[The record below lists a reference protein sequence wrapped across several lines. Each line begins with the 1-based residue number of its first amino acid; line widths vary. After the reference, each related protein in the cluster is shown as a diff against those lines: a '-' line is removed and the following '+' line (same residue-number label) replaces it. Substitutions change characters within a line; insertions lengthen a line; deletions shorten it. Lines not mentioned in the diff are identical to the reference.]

1 MLYKKELLTIE
12 VPKARKIPRSFIA
25 SYKIYGEVYSGAAV
39 CADLPRCGKV
49 LCIDIFNVNKEHKLR
64 FFTDRNNYITYDI
77 AAQKWIKRKISRD
90 ALYTS
95 PCYSTD
101 KSVNIAT
108 VFLRKNR
115 YSNTTLI
122 SLADDFISEQMSEQR
137 YRAKENREMRIEQD
151 MKLFKAL
158 PKGIDDFVYDTVFP
172 NHIVVGK
179 INGNKRPAQCARC
192 GHKFTINKECRHRD
206 KYVCP
211 KCGRTST
218 LYEARYIN
226 EYKTIKA
233 SNVVF
238 AAQTIKDAILYR
250 WFKTTLCLYKDGTQ
264 KIIYDDDEREVIRGD
279 KVKTYY
285 FKNLGWY
292 LGAKWRESKY
302 GRHDEIAYIFPG
314 GLEDAFPEPINN
326 IYIPELVKNFG
337 GMMMLPTLVKNL
349 QLYPQT
355 EYLVKLGLIRFASEF
370 SAYGNS
376 DGTDWDSVVGI
387 SKGYLPL
394 LKKYDVS
401 GQELRCMQASR
412 THISEESFVK
422 FRNLSAHCY
431 VDIEL
436 VTHFLETMS
445 FERFVNYF
453 SKVKKRHKN
462 LSFTHIAQW
471 YADYVNM
478 SEALEIDLSHKSVR
492 YPVELKEA
500 HDRLAKRFESVRSE
514 IEQKTFEAATRK
526 LKTQVH
532 DFHRNGF
539 MVTLPTC
546 EADFVKEGQ
555 SLSHCVGNGTYFKEH
570 MKGENII
577 VFIRKE
583 KEPDTPF
590 VTMQINLKKL
600 LIRQI
605 YGYKDK
611 APAVEVRRFAEA
623 FVKSLKKSAPVAKT
637 A

>member
-12 VPKARKIPRSFIA
+12 IPKPLKIPKSFIT
-25 SYKIYGEVYSGAAV
+25 SNKFYGEVHSGTAV
-39 CADLPRCGKV
+39 CANLPRCGEV
-49 LCIDIFNVNKEHKLR
+49 LCIDIFDVKKEHKLR
-64 FFTDRNNYITYDI
+64 FFTDRDNYIIYDVKE
-77 AAQKWIKRKISRD
+77 QKWKKRKISQD
-90 ALYTS
+90 TYTS
-95 PCYSTD
+95 LPCYSTD
-101 KSVNIAT
+101 KSVDMVST
-108 VFLRKNR
+108 FLYTRR
-115 YSNTTLI
+115 YTNATLI
-122 SLADDFISEQMSEQR
+122 SLADEFVSEKQREQR
-137 YRAKENREMRIEQD
+137 WIAAEKRELRIEQD
-151 MKLFKAL
+151 MDLFETL
-158 PKGIDDFVYDTVFP
+158 PEGIDDFVYDTVFP
-172 NHIVVGK
+172 NHIIVGK
-179 INGNKRPAQCARC
+179 INGKKRPARCARC
-192 GHKFTINKECRHRD
+192 GRRFTINREYKHRD
-206 KYVCP
+206 EYVCP

-226 EYKTIKA
+226 ECKYIKA
-233 SNVVF
+233 PNVVF
-238 AAQTIKDAILYR
+238 AAQKEGDAILYR
-250 WFKTTLCLYKDGTQ
+250 WFKTTLCINKDGTEE
-264 KIIYDDDEREVIRGD
+264 IIYDDDEREVIRGN

-285 FKNLGWY
+285 FKNFGWY
-292 LGAKWRESKY
+292 SGAKWRESKY
-302 GRHDEIAYIFPG
+302 GRYDNMAYIFPG
-314 GLEDAFPEPINN
+314 GLEAAFPEPVNN
-326 IYIPELVKNFG
+326 IYIPELVKKSSG
-337 GMMMLPTLVKNL
+337 KIMKLPTLVENL
-349 QLYPQT
+349 RQYPQT

-370 SAYGNS
+370 DVCGNIE
-376 DGTDWDSVVGI
+376 GTDWGSVIGI
-387 SKGYLPL
+387 NKSYLPL

-401 GQELRCMQASR
+401 GCELQCLQASR
-412 THISEESFVK
+412 THINEESFVK
-422 FRNLSAHCY
+422 FRSLS
-431 VDIEL
+431 VKSFDIEHI
-436 VTHFLETMS
+436 TRFLETMS

-555 SLSHCVGNGTYFKEH
+555 SLSHCVGNGTYFREH
-570 MKGENII
+570 MRGENII

-590 VTMQINLKKL
+590 VTMQLNLKML
-600 LIRQI
+600 SIRQI

-611 APAVEVRRFAEA
+611 TPAIEVRRFAQA
-623 FVKSLKKSAPVAKT
+623 FVNSLKKSAPVAKT